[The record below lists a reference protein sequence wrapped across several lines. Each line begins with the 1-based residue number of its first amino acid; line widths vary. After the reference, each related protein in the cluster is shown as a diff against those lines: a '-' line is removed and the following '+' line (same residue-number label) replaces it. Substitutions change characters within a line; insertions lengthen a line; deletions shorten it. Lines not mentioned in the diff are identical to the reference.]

1 MRTPEEIL
9 RKPAYSGL
17 TNLVLI
23 ADAMEEYAS
32 QYKEELSRLKGG
44 WISVKDDQPEKEG
57 PYLAVAM
64 GWEPY
69 VARFARG
76 NWGID
81 GYPANPTHWQPL
93 PPPPASKIEPSQSG
107 KTICPKCEDKG
118 QYQVGSLVT
127 SMAQCECGANPYAKF
142 TVKIESGNSESV
154 KLTEEKP
161 ETQFVARYGIPFQVD
176 GTFGDGDK
184 KLIVYGKLKDM
195 QVLQMQGVAVG
206 GRFPSSELIPIT
218 EEEAKVLL
226 SVAMRSPIYQSPS
239 LTPTDKK

>member
-142 TVKIESGNSESV
+142 TVKIESGNSESN
-154 KLTEEKP
+154 LLPCPFCHSQP
-161 ETQFVARYGIPFQVD
+161 EWINEALADSHFYIRCPHCHIVMKEDRK
-176 GTFGDGDK
+176 DK
-184 KLIVYGKLKDM
+184 VIGMWNTRK
-195 QVLQMQGVAVG
+195 
-206 GRFPSSELIPIT
+206 
-218 EEEAKVLL
+218 
-226 SVAMRSPIYQSPS
+226 SPP
-239 LTPTDKK
+239 LTPTDK